1 MLARAPDIFEE
12 SSGRQWPVRRLVA
25 LLNEHFPP
33 PDWRDRRVED
43 AKRRLNKWIN
53 RLMQKNALDATDLQ
67 ALFAR
72 VARLSEKV
80 EGGVS
85 GAKQVRQILQS

>member
-1 MLARAPDIFEE
+1 M
-12 SSGRQWPVRRLVA
+12 
-25 LLNEHFPP
+25 
-33 PDWRDRRVED
+33 ED